1 MASSN
6 RKKILEAGLK
16 ALLATFETQWLIKG
30 LSTFVVEYSSKIDDL
45 PDEQRTVLAS
55 ATTEECQEV
64 LRELSRCDEHSQ
76 EAARESRQTREIAQ
90 VLLKKVEYLEELLKT
105 YWAKQSGGDSLVA
118 PPEAPRPLI
127 NPSEGNPDDASA
139 VALLSYIWQYPK
151 GDGVRRS
158 WAVKE
163 SSVLRGD
170 LEEARRYPGAG
181 IAVFSTHLAGVF
193 PEGTVQNHIAK
204 CVHFW
209 AVEEAQPNDPYLVMT
224 RNPDSITG
232 HVTRVPDF
240 RHTIAVAIIL
250 ARTGLRPDQMRH
262 YRHLVLEKQRE
273 DGGWPAGEGA
283 TVTELFSAIYAVEF
297 LHLCA
302 QARNLDD
309 TERKVIERALDDG
322 VAWLIRD
329 TKGTQFWECGVFENE
344 PWDWIIAT
352 AWVIRRLAPYADHG
366 HAKWIECLS
375 DALGELVHVANSKR
389 HTLGNDSTQH
399 FRVEARIA
407 AATSVAL
414 RTLPLDAVK
423 RANTAE
429 YLGDWRDRAYKVLGD
444 SDSGPLDLATALF
457 LVDSL
462 VESDKLRSYARRAL
476 DEFGK

>member
-1 MASSN
+1 MPSSK

-45 PDEQRTVLAS
+45 SDEQRTVLAS

-64 LRELSRCDEHSQ
+64 LRELSRCDEHSR
-76 EAARESRQTREIAQ
+76 EAARESRQTGEIAK
-90 VLLKKVEYLEELLKT
+90 VLLEKAEYLEELLKAS
-105 YWAKQSGGDSLVA
+105 WAKQSGGDSSVA
-118 PPEAPRPLI
+118 SPKVPQPFI
-127 NPSEGNPDDASA
+127 NPSEGNPGDASA
-139 VALLSYIWQYPK
+139 VALLSYVWQYPK

-181 IAVFSTHLAGVF
+181 IAVLSTHLAEVF
-193 PEGTVQNHIAK
+193 PEGAAENHIAN

-209 AVEEAQPNDPYLVMT
+209 AVQEAQANDPYLVTT
-224 RNPDSITG
+224 RKPDNITG

-240 RHTIAVAIIL
+240 RHTIALAIIL
-250 ARTGLRPDQMRH
+250 ARSRLRPHQMEH
-262 YRHLVLEKQRE
+262 YRQLVLKRQQE

-297 LHLCA
+297 LHLYACA
-302 QARNLDD
+302 CNLDD
-309 TERKVIERALDDG
+309 SERQVIEKAHDNG

-329 TKGTQFWECGVFENE
+329 TKGTPVWECGVFENE
-344 PWDWIIAT
+344 PWDWAIAT
-352 AWVIRRLAPYADHG
+352 AWVIRLLAPNADHA

-375 DALGELVHVANSKR
+375 DALGELVHVASSKR
-389 HTLGNDSTQH
+389 HTLGNAPTQR
-399 FRVEARIA
+399 FRVEARMA

-414 RTLPLDAVK
+414 RALPLDAVK
-423 RANTAE
+423 RANATE
-429 YLGDWRDRAYKVLGD
+429 YLAHWRNRAYKALGD
-444 SDSGPLDLATALF
+444 PDSGPMDLATALF

-462 VESDKLRSYARRAL
+462 VESDKLGLFARRVL